1 MGVGNPLKVVVH
13 LLLIGGM
20 ASLGY
25 QDRFPMVIALMC
37 MDTYWTGPMM
47 NHDLRLS
54 SIHDLTKLLHC
65 VVS

>member
-47 NHDLRLS
+47 NNDLRLS